1 MKKIVTLAVIAGL
14 TGNLLASCDKLEDA
28 VSHGGFQPDE
38 EQLEA
43 FPSITLRAV
52 SSADNV
58 VKINLPEGGDFT
70 SVKLYA
76 QATRN
81 LDVSQT
87 VSLSVDESLV
97 ESYNSRNR
105 TEFTLL
111 PAPFYS
117 IDNGG
122 VIDIPAGAKE
132 SDEKMVRIYATNPL
146 GNVLEA
152 GKYLLPMYLSINGET
167 LPGKAVY
174 FIVNCESEFTETGD
188 LLVGD
193 DAFFVFYLDTKEYDP
208 RLLTDYYIDKYDPDT
223 WDLIWTKTIGNIVN
237 LKQSTLSLDRT
248 SDRAIL
254 RLHEDLRYVLERYD
268 TYIKPLQDNGRKV
281 CLCIEGGNSGLGFC
295 NMSDVQINDFVS
307 QIKVLFNYYS
317 LDGIN
322 LWDKNSGYNQEDA
335 PVVNTTSYP
344 RLIASL
350 REVLGPDIILTVTDY
365 GEPTS
370 SFWSTDLTGGIEV
383 GRYLDFAWS
392 GYNSRADGYQIV
404 DPYHQNQPM
413 VSKLY
418 PRKPIRGLA
427 PEKYGC
433 INSPWMDPHSGGD
446 FSGINIRQWISNE
459 LNYNKILVFEDA
471 QTNLQNNI
479 EGSWRMSM
487 PILLDCLNPS
497 FHYEF
502 NNDELDSIYGSDGYV
517 MAGYNKWKK
526 DW

>member
-1 MKKIVTLAVIAGL
+1 MKKNLFLITLL
-14 TGNLLASCDKLEDA
+14 TGSILSSCDKVNVAELEM
-28 VSHGGFQPDE
+28 GQLPDE
-38 EQLEA
+38 EVLSGLPA
-43 FPSITLRAV
+43 INLRAIN
-52 SSADNV
+52 SLDNIV
-58 VKINLPEGGDFT
+58 TINLPEGGDFT
-70 SVKLYA
+70 SVKLFA

-81 LDVSQT
+81 LDVSKT
-87 VSLSVDESLV
+87 VKLSVDETLV
-97 ESYNSRNR
+97 ESYNANNKS
-105 TEFTLL
+105 EFRLL

-117 IDNGG
+117 IDNDG

-132 SDEKMVRIYATNPL
+132 SDEKMVRFYATNPL
-146 GNVLEA
+146 GNMLEV
-152 GKYLLPMYLSINGET
+152 GEYLLPLRLSTNGVEI
-167 LPGKAVY
+167 PDSEV
-174 FIVNCESEFTETGD
+174 FFFVNCERKFSEVGE
-188 LLVGD
+188 LLVED

-208 RLLTDYYIDKYDPDT
+208 RLLTDYYIDKRDPET

-237 LKQSTLSLDRT
+237 LKQSTLSFDSSSGRVL
-248 SDRAIL
+248 L

-268 TYIKPLQDNGRKV
+268 TYIKPLQDNGRRV
-281 CLCIEGGNSGLGFC
+281 CLCIEGGNSGHGFC
-295 NMSDVQINDFVS
+295 NLSDVQISDFVS
-307 QIKVLFNYYS
+307 QIKVLFNYYP

-335 PVVNTTSYP
+335 PAVNTTSYP
-344 RLIASL
+344 KLIASL
-350 REVLGPDIILTVTDY
+350 RDVLGTNKILTLTDY

-370 SFWSTDLTGGIEV
+370 SFWSTDMTGGVEV

-433 INSPWMDPHSGGD
+433 INSPWMDPTSGGD
-446 FSGINIRQWISNE
+446 FSGKNVRQWISKG
-459 LNYNKILVFEDA
+459 LYYNKILVFEDA
-471 QTNLQNNI
+471 QTNLQNSI
-479 EGSWRMSM
+479 EGIWRMSM
-487 PILLDCLNPS
+487 PNLLDCLNPS